1 MDRFIKFLF
10 WGLFLLLSPWAI
22 QAQNETTIYP
32 AITQEYTEL
41 QFDSALVSARNSTK
55 THHYLF
61 NNAQFIIHNA

>member
-10 WGLFLLLSPWAI
+10 WGLFLLSPWAI

-41 QFDSALVSARNSTK
+41 QFDSALKSMAKAHDTFEKADLWWPCRSRG
-55 THHYLF
+55 
-61 NNAQFIIHNA
+61 